1 MDQFEYLSVL
11 SSIVIGLGLTGI
23 LIGIGRLLKQRG
35 EVTLYWVHSLQ
46 IATTFLF
53 LINSWWVLFN
63 WSQFAELTFFHNLF
77 LLARPVCLFLAAVL
91 LFPNVGSES
100 VSLRNHYFE
109 NHRAFYVLL
118 SLRFPLDVVDTAL
131 KGLDRFDVLGWAYL
145 PMILFGFVI
154 TILAAI
160 TRSPRYHSFVQPALL
175 TYFFITVVF
184 WKINLGSN
192 LGLQI
197 G

>member
-53 LINSWWVLFN
+53 LINIWWVLFN
-63 WSQFAELTFFHNLF
+63 WSQFEGLTFFHNLF
-77 LLARPVCLFLAAVL
+77 LLAGPVSLFLASVL
-91 LFPNVGSES
+91 LFPNVGSGTI
-100 VSLRNHYFE
+100 SLRNHYFE
-109 NHRAFYVLL
+109 NHRAYYVLL
-118 SLRFPLDVVDTAL
+118 SLRFPLDILDTGL
-131 KGLDRFDVLGWAYL
+131 KGLDRFDQMGPAYF
-145 PMILFGFVI
+145 PMISLGFVI

-160 TRSPRYHSFVQPALL
+160 TRSPRYHAFVQPALFI
-175 TYFFITVVF
+175 YFFVTVVI
-184 WKINLGSN
+184 WKVNLGSL
-192 LGLQI
+192 LG
-197 G
+197 